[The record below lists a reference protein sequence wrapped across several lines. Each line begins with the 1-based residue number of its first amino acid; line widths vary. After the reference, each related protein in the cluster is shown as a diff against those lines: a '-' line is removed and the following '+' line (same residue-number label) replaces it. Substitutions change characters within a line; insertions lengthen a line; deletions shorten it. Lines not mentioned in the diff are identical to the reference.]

1 MLSQVAEKSKTQKNR
16 KLDEFKE
23 YLEQEL
29 ESAESFKQNNPDRED
44 LNALIELIL
53 AIQEEA
59 KAVADLVNID
69 EDCTED
75 WEDLDEA
82 EASLKRTLARI
93 QYQNWIALGPS
104 RSKRINQVFF
114 YQKKAPDSDET
125 AALFR
130 DLSQIGHRLL
140 GEDLNPD
147 LHGKLEKLVQ
157 LLDKGP
163 GKGFFRKLAEQVN
176 TLEESMDISLL
187 DGPLQGE
194 DKCTVC
200 GSDLDPGDERC
211 DSCGA
216 TFVSVKQVNAAEK
229 EDEPGRSQ
237 LMDSLNHT
245 WKLFQHG
252 EVNQENFLRILKGLS
267 ERISAAVESLDSPT
281 AVLMDFST
289 RLEMYTQLKDRAALQ
304 THWPSLLASGRALV
318 AERLNKLE
326 RDG

>member
-147 LHGKLEKLVQ
+147 LHGKLEKLV
-157 LLDKGP
+157 
-163 GKGFFRKLAEQVN
+163 
-176 TLEESMDISLL
+176 
-187 DGPLQGE
+187 
-194 DKCTVC
+194 
-200 GSDLDPGDERC
+200 
-211 DSCGA
+211 
-216 TFVSVKQVNAAEK
+216 
-229 EDEPGRSQ
+229 
-237 LMDSLNHT
+237 
-245 WKLFQHG
+245 
-252 EVNQENFLRILKGLS
+252 
-267 ERISAAVESLDSPT
+267 
-281 AVLMDFST
+281 
-289 RLEMYTQLKDRAALQ
+289 
-304 THWPSLLASGRALV
+304 
-318 AERLNKLE
+318 
-326 RDG
+326 